1 MMFSVPQFIDVE
13 DKIAGPLTWKQL
25 GWMIGMGAV
34 VLAIFAI
41 FDTSLAIVFTVPT
54 VLLFS
59 ALAFYKPDG
68 FTMISFMSNSF
79 LFFFRPKIA
88 VWERP
93 VAISSSS
100 SQSNVKEV
108 SKVAPVVE
116 KKLTRDKIA
125 ELARIIDQR

>member
-54 VLLFS
+54 VLLFC

-79 LFFFRPKIA
+79 LFFFPA
-88 VWERP
+88 QDSGLGT
-93 VAISSSS
+93 ASSHLVYFF
-100 SQSNVKEV
+100 SNEC
-108 SKVAPVVE
+108 
-116 KKLTRDKIA
+116 
-125 ELARIIDQR
+125 